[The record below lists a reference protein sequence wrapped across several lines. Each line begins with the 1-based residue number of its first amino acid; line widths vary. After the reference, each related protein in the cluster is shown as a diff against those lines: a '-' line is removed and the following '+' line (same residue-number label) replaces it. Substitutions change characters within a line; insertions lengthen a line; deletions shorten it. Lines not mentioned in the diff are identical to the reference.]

1 MLTLAVPRILTAH
14 YPYVRT
20 YVYVCGI
27 LTVHRSIDWLV
38 ELAVLSLLC
47 RSGSVDLIAGTGTVL

>member
-27 LTVHRSIDWLV
+27 LTVHRSFD
-38 ELAVLSLLC
+38 
-47 RSGSVDLIAGTGTVL
+47 RSVGGGGGVITVVP

>member
-27 LTVHRSIDWLV
+27 LTVHRSIDRLV
-38 ELAVLSLLC
+38 EVAVLC
-47 RSGSVDLIAGTGTVL
+47 RSRSVDLIAGTGTVL